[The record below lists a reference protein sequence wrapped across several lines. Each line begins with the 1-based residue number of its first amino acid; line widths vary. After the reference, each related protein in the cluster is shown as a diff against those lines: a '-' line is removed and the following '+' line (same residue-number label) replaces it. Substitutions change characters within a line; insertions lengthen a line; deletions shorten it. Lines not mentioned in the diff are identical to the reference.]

1 MTVGWPEENL
11 MLGYSKILC
20 ALDLDKAA
28 SQVLTVAAAL
38 AKESDATL
46 YVLHVARIP
55 TRDMDVPLPFK
66 AEPLWEKEARLFLED
81 LISGNTA
88 RQGRYEICVVSGLA
102 DLDIVRTAT
111 RLAIDLI
118 VMGTHGR
125 GGLKHLIL
133 GSVAEHVIREA
144 PCPVLILRPEAD

>member
-1 MTVGWPEENL
+1 MKSASL
-11 MLGYSKILC
+11 
-20 ALDLDKAA
+20 AA
-28 SQVLTVAAAL
+28 WQ
-38 AKESDATL
+38 
-46 YVLHVARIP
+46 I
-55 TRDMDVPLPFK
+55 
-66 AEPLWEKEARLFLED
+66 
-81 LISGNTA
+81 
-88 RQGRYEICVVSGLA
+88 
-102 DLDIVRTAT
+102 LDIVRTAT